1 MLKLCYTTTMKK
13 RIITVLIISILIL
26 SLPIEIGA
34 KTLKGEVK
42 YTVKQAR
49 EEAFSNV
56 EYTLPQSIIKA
67 NLTDPNYKENKK
79 AIKLGATELKDR
91 YITYAAD
98 GSYGIIYKNNL
109 YYEYDYFPNGK
120 LEGIGKRNGLTY
132 PVVSYFYNTQNELT
146 ELMLYVNEYQAFQ
159 FKANGQLLYHWIN
172 NKCYDENGKIIN
184 EVYQ

>member
-1 MLKLCYTTTMKK
+1 MLKLCYTTIMQK
-13 RIITVLIISILIL
+13 RIIVFIISILIL
-26 SLPIEIGA
+26 SLPIEIEA

>member
-13 RIITVLIISILIL
+13 RIITVLILSILIL

-91 YITYAAD
+91 YITIFSD
-98 GSYGIIYKNNL
+98 GEYGIIYKNNFYFE
-109 YYEYDYFPNGK
+109 YYYSSKGK
-120 LEGIGKRNGLTY
+120 LISIGKRNRLIY
-132 PVVSYFYNTQNELT
+132 PVITYIYNQYNELT
-146 ELMLYVNEYQAFQ
+146 TVSLIVDETNTYNFRPDGKLESHWVN
-159 FKANGQLLYHWIN
+159 N
-172 NKCYDENGKIIN
+172 NCYDINGN
-184 EVYQ
+184 LVLTRD